1 MNWKK
6 VGFAVLGVLVLAL
19 VGIGVATS
27 LQPDQS
33 VVRRSRIIPASPAQI
48 SPYLT
53 DLRQWI
59 LWNPWDELE
68 PTSIKEYSEP
78 SSGVGAWYTWRGEQL
93 GSGRMEIDSITPD
106 EVRYALHFTAPLE
119 SAAEVQ
125 LDLEPEEGGTRVT
138 WTMSSEQSFVGKLF
152 GVFVDMDA
160 MLGADFERGLDNLA
174 EQVAAAPAPA
184 T

>member
-6 VGFAVLGVLVLAL
+6 VGFAVLGVLTLTA
-19 VGIGVATS
+19 VGLGVATS
-27 LQPDQS
+27 LQPDQV
-33 VVRRSRIIPASPAQI
+33 VVRRSRIIQATPEQI

-53 DLRQWI
+53 DLHQW
-59 LWNPWDELE
+59 LTWNPWDELE
-68 PTSIKEYSEP
+68 PTSVKEFSDP
-78 SSGVGAWYTWRGEQL
+78 ASGVGAWYTWRGEQL
-93 GSGRMEIDSITPD
+93 GSGRMEIDSITPA

-125 LDLEPEEGGTRVT
+125 IDLEPEAGATRVT

-160 MLGADFERGLDNLA
+160 MLGADFERGLENLA
-174 EQVAAAPAPA
+174 EEVASAP
-184 T
+184 